1 MVQPRIAFMGVGAIG
16 SYLGAYFT
24 KAGYAPTL
32 IDPWPEHVDKMKSAG
47 LRASGSQGDF
57 TVAVDAM
64 HLTEVQSVRHPFD
77 IVFIAMKSY
86 DTEWA
91 TTFIKRYLSPTGFMV
106 CAQNSINDE
115 TIARIAGYEHTV
127 GLIMSS
133 ITVHLVE
140 PGHVVRGAA
149 AGRDRGYDV
158 FRVGELNGKT
168 TPRARQLAEMLDCI
182 DASRVTTNLW
192 GERWSKLAT
201 NCMGNTLTAMSGLAA
216 VDLAQIA
223 PRFPLLRDEVVRELV
238 AVGLA
243 LGINIEPIS
252 GRPAQAWLDLPPLDA
267 LPPAERS
274 ASPEALPQDRPAGF
288 PPSTL
293 QDVRKGRKTEV
304 DYLNGYVSRRGR
316 EVGIATP
323 VNDAIV
329 ATLKEVE
336 SGERAPHPAN
346 VDRVWELVRQAVPM
360 TVIVPQG

>member
-1 MVQPRIAFMGVGAIG
+1 MDQPRIAFMGVGAIG

-24 KAGYAPTL
+24 KAGYAPAL
-32 IDPWPEHVDKMKSAG
+32 IDPWPEHVDAMKSQG

-57 TVAVDAM
+57 TVRVEAM
-64 HLTEVQSVRHPFD
+64 HLTEVQSVREPFD

-91 TTFIKRYLSPTGFMV
+91 TTFIKRYLAPTGFMV

-115 TIARIAGYEHTV
+115 TIARIVGYERTV

-133 ITVHLVE
+133 ITVHLVG

-149 AGRDRGYDV
+149 AGRERGYDV
-158 FRVGELNGKT
+158 FRAGELNGAI
-168 TPRARQLAEMLDCI
+168 TPRTKQLAEMLDCI

-216 VDLAQIA
+216 SDLAPIA
-223 PRFPLLRDEVVRELV
+223 PRFPVLRDQVVRELV

-243 LGINIEPIS
+243 LGVNIEPI
-252 GRPAQAWLDLPPLDA
+252 GGKPAEDWLKLPPLDA
-267 LPPAERS
+267 LPEPAPS
-274 ASPEALPQDRPAGF
+274 ASPDTLPPDRPAGF

-293 QDVRKGRKTEV
+293 QDVRKGRKTEI

-329 ATLKEVE
+329 TTLKEVE
-336 SGERAPHPAN
+336 SGSRSPHPAH
-346 VDRVWELVRQAVPM
+346 VDLVWERARRMMPVAA
-360 TVIVPQG
+360 IVPGS